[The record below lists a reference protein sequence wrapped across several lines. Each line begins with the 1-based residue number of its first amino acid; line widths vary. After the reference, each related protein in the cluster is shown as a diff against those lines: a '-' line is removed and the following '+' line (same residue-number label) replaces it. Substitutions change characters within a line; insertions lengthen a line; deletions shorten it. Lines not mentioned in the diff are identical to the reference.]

1 MFMSRNTAN
10 DFRPAEV
17 DDTSEL
23 SASEPPEDLSE

>member
-1 MFMSRNTAN
+1 MSRNTVK
-10 DFRPAEV
+10 DFRPVEV